1 MKRLPA
7 ITLVVCAV
15 SMAARADT
23 FVVLPFFNQ
32 TNSANLDWIGE
43 SLSEITREALA
54 SEGLLTLDREDR
66 IEAYHRLSLRPYAL
80 LTKGSVIKIGET
92 LDAEHVIYGRFD
104 LKPAAS
110 GEPAARGSLQITA
123 SILDLKHLRQTPDYS
138 EVGSLEDLAILQRHL
153 AYQTLTLVAPR
164 SAPSEEEFNGR
175 HPAVR
180 VDAIEN
186 YIRGLL
192 AAAPAEK
199 HRLFTQAAR
208 LDARF
213 SQPCFQLGKLSW
225 QSKDFKVAEEWLQ
238 KVSSADV
245 HYREANFL
253 LGLCRY
259 QSGDFAGAQEAF
271 QLVARTVPLNEV
283 LNNLGA
289 AASRRSQPEA
299 LDDFRKAMEGDP
311 SDPDYQFNTGY
322 ALWKKGDFDAA
333 AERFRAVLARDPRDS
348 EANTMLGRCLSR
360 NGPRPGDTKTEGLER
375 LKTSYEESAWWQLQ
389 AALQPAKP

>member
-1 MKRLPA
+1 MNRLPA
-7 ITLVVCAV
+7 ITLIVCAV
-15 SMAARADT
+15 SMAAHADT
-23 FVVLPFFNQ
+23 FVVLPFFNL
-32 TNSANLDWIGE
+32 TNTQNLDWIGE

-54 SEGLLTLDREDR
+54 SEGHLTIEREDR
-66 IEAYHRLSLRPYAL
+66 IEAYQRLSLRPYAV
-80 LTKGSVIKIGET
+80 LTKASVIKIGET

-104 LKPAAS
+104 LKPGPTGAPAS
-110 GEPAARGSLQITA
+110 RGSLQITA
-123 SILDLKHLRQTPDYS
+123 SIIDLKHLKEATDYS
-138 EVGSLEDLAILQRHL
+138 ETGSLEDLSILQRHL
-153 AYQTLTLVAPR
+153 AYETLRLVAPR
-164 SAPSEEEFNGR
+164 SAPSEQEFNTR

-192 AAAPAEK
+192 AATPAEK
-199 HRLFTQAAR
+199 HRFFTQAAR
-208 LDARF
+208 LDSGF
-213 SQPCFQLGKLSW
+213 SQPCFQLGKLHW
-225 QSKDFKVAEEWLQ
+225 QSKEYKVAEDWLQ

-245 HYREANFL
+245 HYREANFM

-259 QSGDFAGAQEAF
+259 NLGDFAGAQEAF

-299 LDDFRKAMEGDP
+299 LDDFKKAMEGDP